1 MKTVITLT
9 TGKSVTI
16 RKMEEQDLSSVL
28 ELQEYVIEFLM
39 DRTFLQPLSEEEFLF
54 ILRGN
59 GLMIGA
65 YDAAKLIAFR
75 AMLEPEIDRDH
86 LGWDAGLAE
95 SELSSVL
102 YSEVSNVHPDY
113 RGHSLQQILGTILM
127 KEIDRS
133 RHRYIVATVA
143 PFNIPSLK
151 DKFSLGMHIISLEKK
166 YGGLNRYTFMKDLAG
181 SEKIGSP
188 EFIVDMEDLPRQ
200 QEFIR
205 KGLIGTRIQEEEGK
219 WKVIYC

>member
-28 ELQEYVIEFLM
+28 ELQEYVIESLM

-75 AMLEPEIDRDH
+75 AMLEPEIDETH
-86 LGWDAGLAE
+86 LGWDAGLDE

-181 SEKIGSP
+181 SEKTESP

>member
-9 TGKSVTI
+9 TGKSVII
-16 RKMEEQDLSSVL
+16 RKMEEQDLSSIL
-28 ELQEYVIEFLM
+28 ELQEYVIESLM

-75 AMLEPEIDRDH
+75 AMLEPEIDETH

>member
-1 MKTVITLT
+1 MNTDITLN

-16 RKMEEQDLSSVL
+16 RKMDEQDIPSIM
-28 ELQEYVIEFLM
+28 ELQESVIDSLT

-54 ILRGN
+54 ILQGN

-75 AMLEPEIDRDH
+75 AMLEPEIDEDH

-113 RGHSLQQILGTILM
+113 RGHSLQRILGNVLM
-127 KEIDRS
+127 KQIDRS

-143 PFNIPSLK
+143 PFNIASLK
-151 DKFSLGMHIISLEKK
+151 DKFSLGMYIISLKEK
-166 YGGLNRYTFMKDLAG
+166 YGGLIRYTFLKDLKG
-181 SEKIGSP
+181 TEKTEAP
-188 EFIVDMEDLPRQ
+188 EFTVDMDDILQQ
-200 QEFIR
+200 QEFMR
-205 KGLIGTRIQEEEGK
+205 KGLIGIRIKEEEGK